1 MNQEFVTR
9 RGLISQGGITFPYV
23 GVTTTYSISSDDYFI
38 EGTSGTFNVTLPT
51 AVGSAGKIYVV
62 KNSGSGVI
70 TVDTTSSETI
80 DGVLTKTLNQYD
92 SVILE
97 SNGANWVIVGDSGSI
112 FSLSV
117 DNGLSLIGATA
128 ILGGTLSQWTNIELM
143 SNVFTIEQG
152 GGLNQFYFDSG
163 QISISKSDGFGT
175 VSNINFVDG
184 LTNWSYLVSG
194 SESSIYLGSGLSSTD
209 GSTPT
214 MMVRDTLSKKGL
226 VYATDYTGNF
236 TTHSLITKGYV
247 DSLINNA
254 VGATNGLSEVSSGV
268 IALGGTISQNTILH
282 GEGYDLIMSNF
293 DNLYFTSSVFDVESD
308 FISLDSGDGSIQ
320 IISGQ
325 DIVVSA
331 NDALTISATSGNIT
345 TFNLEGLVYTAD
357 YNATFV
363 THSLVDKQ
371 YVDSLI
377 NAVGATNGLSEV
389 SSGVI
394 ALGGTISQNTLLQG
408 EGYDLTIENFN
419 SLYFTSSIFDVEADL
434 ISLDAGTGNVQ
445 IFGDSGVDIVS
456 ASSSITISGESGL
469 VTISNLEGL
478 VYTADYNPT
487 FVTHSLIDKQYVDSL
502 FALTGGSFYTEVT
515 HAVLLGLI
523 ASNSLGTASN
533 YLITDYQTVYL
544 APDYYVDGST
554 RASAASFGPVE
565 PILVTAL
572 SCNSLEVDAY
582 QPAWP
587 LDTIKYDVTQQSIG
601 SDGVSFGTIIERVD
615 EYGNRTDYDH
625 RNVLYK
631 RYQSY
636 NRATISSHADK
647 RLAGVIVDYDCT
659 TGVINGNGTAF
670 LTQLSVGDIILI
682 EINNFTQVGVKVTT
696 IYSDILIDV
705 LIDSTYSGTVFS
717 GESFEYYAS
726 VLLIGSGNPGD
737 YSQYCDWKEVYVGQ
751 SDAGDWASRYTF
763 DFAYEIIDSGQV
775 LSKNNFINN
784 HEGVLYGS
792 GFVLSNIVFG
802 RKSISNTIG
811 NYSFNNTFPIGS
823 SFNTIGDLFTNNTI
837 YGNSGA
843 DVTHDFKFNDNRIDN
858 NFEGNTIFG
867 VFRGNQIGNGFVN
880 NYINSLKQSFPQD
893 TNRGFSFNTIGVSDI
908 ISTISTPKCFN
919 ENKIIGTFRDNT
931 IDTSFWRNKI
941 YNFFSDNQIGSEF
954 EENEIGTIDFLGGGG
969 SGISSFLFSSN
980 IIRDGFMG
988 NIFYNSNFNNNNIGD
1003 SFGGN
1008 IIRGEFYGNQIGKYF
1023 TDNKTN
1029 DNFGSNQIGN
1039 DFESNDTFCNY
1050 SNNQIGN
1057 GFYANNLGDNTKW
1070 GWNDLSN
1077 ISGRNFNLFSTS
1089 FQYFGGNFRDK
1100 IIFEELVMLDVANN
1114 QYYRV
1119 KFTRWTPLSD
1129 GFSYERTEIDPI
1141 TGSDIGSTVY
1151 FTKTDGGSEVDVIS
1165 SGVLEITSSPSNEGI
1180 YNQVSEGSYTG
1191 GFSPD
1196 GTLWNS
1202 RYTTYDSISGIYNYV
1217 SGNEFVNN
1225 RIANAFSDNT
1235 IKSFFGGKNGNTI
1248 GGDFSKNNIRQNF
1261 YDNSIGNSFT
1271 ENVIKNYFFGNSIGN
1286 TFANNDIKNNF
1297 KLNEIQNSF
1306 QKNNIDYDFY
1316 SNEIQNNFE
1325 SNLIGYDFHG
1335 NSIGSYFKNNII
1347 GNYGGVRPASFY
1359 DNVIGNYFGTDIN
1372 DNNLGNNIKTLFFGN
1387 RIGNFFNDNIL
1398 FENFE
1403 ANKIGNGFFQNLIN
1417 DGFYSNTIGEDFKF
1431 NLLDSNFCNNNIGDE
1446 FTINFFGRNCFDNVI
1461 GNLCLLNVV
1470 GNRFESNIIGNIFA
1484 QNTISNNFTNN
1495 NLGDLNT
1502 DNIIGDDFV
1511 GNNTKLNFKLNQIQD
1526 NFEYNNVGSNF
1537 ESNYILDN
1545 FLENDIDNDFKLN
1558 VIGTSSVYGNSANF
1572 EKNFIG
1578 HSFKSN
1584 RIGQRFKSNQIKDY
1598 FIKNEIGYA
1607 FEYNVIGSYFGNE
1620 ETTPNFYFPTP
1631 FSNRIKDFFNNN
1643 RIDDYFG
1650 YDISGGGGNGGNL
1663 IGTKFNF
1670 NTIGHAF
1677 VFNVTYTDQYGGDSM
1692 STNTIGDDFSFN
1704 IIKPH
1709 FNFNTIGNLF
1719 RNNDIDTD
1727 FTGNTIPYFFYSNTI
1742 GKYFISNVLSYTSM
1756 FNNIKDGFESN
1767 HIGDSFI
1774 GNFINIGCARNV
1786 IGDLMGST
1794 TLGNTIGKDFTDNN
1808 IGNNFR
1814 LNTIANEFQYN
1825 KIGTFFEGNDIG
1837 VRFQHNE
1844 IGNYF
1849 GAKKNLFFSFYTP
1862 TGNTTKED
1870 FIGNK
1875 IGNYFGN
1882 DFNYPAGSG
1891 GEDGGNLMAS
1901 SFKNNTFGDNVIFNI
1916 FDKNFQWN
1924 QLGNEIWYNSFGK
1937 SSTSNKIGNL
1947 FVGNSGNGGWPN
1959 MMGPRFVLNSIGD
1972 ITGFNQIRREF
1983 QHNKIGNRFGNSTL
1997 TGPSNDIRAGFQRNV
2012 IGNYFGSDRNFGNT
2026 RGGNFIESDFVD
2038 NQIGNEF
2045 MYNLISYSFSGNLI
2059 YNLFTNNSIG
2069 YSFTYNYISDGF
2081 DDNNIANSF
2090 TYNKIVTNKFFS
2102 NIIDN
2107 NFKQNII
2114 ETEISSVDFTTYNG
2128 EILTYTL
2135 TTSNSGITGTY
2146 SGLTPTGPSSLSGT
2160 GATFDVVISSGGTVS
2175 SVSINTS
2182 GKNYVTGNTFGIDG
2196 VNVGGVSGTDDVII
2210 TINNVRIPSV
2220 YATYSCHIIERY
2232 DGVKRLTYH
2241 NAFDALTVKNINI

>member
-38 EGTSGTFNVTLPT
+38 ECTTSTFNVTLPT
-51 AVGSAGKIYVV
+51 AVGIAGKIYVI
-62 KNSGSGVI
+62 KNSDTGVI

-92 SVILE
+92 SVIFE
-97 SNGANWVIVGDSGSI
+97 SNGVNWVIVGDSGSV

-128 ILGGTLSQWTNIELM
+128 I
-143 SNVFTIEQG
+143 
-152 GGLNQFYFDSG
+152 
-163 QISISKSDGFGT
+163 
-175 VSNINFVDG
+175 
-184 LTNWSYLVSG
+184 
-194 SESSIYLGSGLSSTD
+194 
-209 GSTPT
+209 
-214 MMVRDTLSKKGL
+214 
-226 VYATDYTGNF
+226 
-236 TTHSLITKGYV
+236 
-247 DSLINNA
+247 
-254 VGATNGLSEVSSGV
+254 
-268 IALGGTISQNTILH
+268 LGGTISQNTILH

-331 NDALTISATSGNIT
+331 NDVLTISATSGNIT

-394 ALGGTISQNTLLQG
+394 ALGGTISQNTFLHG

-445 IFGDSGVDIVS
+445 IFGDSGVDITS

-554 RASAASFGPVE
+554 RVSAASFGPVE

-636 NRATISSHADK
+636 NRATISSHADR

-659 TGVINGNGTAF
+659 TGVINGDGTLF
-670 LTQLSVGDIILI
+670 LTQVSVGDVLII
-682 EINNFTQVGVKVTT
+682 ETSNYSQVGVYVTAVNT
-696 IYSDILIDV
+696 DTYIDV
-705 LIDSTYSGTVFS
+705 QVDSSYSGTIFTSV
-717 GESFEYYAS
+717 SFEYYATDQL
-726 VLLIGSGNPGD
+726 VGSGNSGD

-751 SDAGDWASRYTF
+751 SDNGEYASRYTF
-763 DFAYEIIDSGQV
+763 DFSYELSAIGV
-775 LSKNNFINN
+775 VTSKNNFINN
-784 HEGVLYGS
+784 HEGLQYGS

-802 RKSISNTIG
+802 YSSISNTIG
-811 NYSFNNTFPIGS
+811 NYSFNNTLPIGS
-823 SFNTIGDLFTNNTI
+823 SLNIIGDVFICNTI
-837 YGNSGA
+837 YGNL
-843 DVTHDFKFNDNRIDN
+843 DINVTTGSKFNDNKIDN
-858 NFEGNTIFG
+858 NFERNTIFG
-867 VFRGNQIGNGFVN
+867 VFRSNIIGNGFMN
-880 NYINSLKQSFPQD
+880 NYINSIKQSFPQD
-893 TNRGFSFNTIGVSDI
+893 PNKGFSFNTIGVSSVVNE
-908 ISTISTPKCFN
+908 ISSVKCFN
-919 ENKIIGTFRDNT
+919 ENKILGTFRDNIIET
-931 IDTSFWRNKI
+931 VFKLNKI
-941 YNFFSDNQIGSEF
+941 YNFFANNKIGSVF
-954 EENEIGTIDFLGGGG
+954 EQNEVGTIDFLGGGYAW
-969 SGISSFLFSSN
+969 SNFSFTDN
-980 IIRDGFMG
+980 IIGDGFIG
-988 NIFYNSNFNNNNIGD
+988 NQLYNSNFTGNNILS

-1008 IIRGEFYGNQIGKYF
+1008 TIREDFYYNQIGNSFYY
-1023 TDNKTN
+1023 NRTN
-1029 DNFGSNQIGN
+1029 NFYNNQIGN
-1039 DFESNDTFCNY
+1039 DFFNNDTFVEF

-1057 GFYANNLGDNTKW
+1057 DFGYNYFGNNTRW

-1077 ISGRNFNLFSTS
+1077 ISVRNFNLFSNS
-1089 FQYFGGNFRDK
+1089 FEADISGNLRNR
-1100 IIFEELVMLDVANN
+1100 IIFEELVMLDVVNN
-1114 QYYRV
+1114 KYYRV
-1119 KFTRWTPLSD
+1119 MFTRFTPGSPLTGIGG
-1129 GFSYERTEIDPI
+1129 GFSYERTEIDSV
-1141 TGSDIGSTVY
+1141 TGGDIGSTVY
-1151 FTKTDGGSEVDVIS
+1151 FTKTDGGFEVDVIS
-1165 SGVLEITSSPSNEGI
+1165 AGVLEITSSPSIDGI
-1180 YNQVSEGSYTG
+1180 YNSVYEGSYTPG
-1191 GFSPD
+1191 SSPQ

-1202 RYTTYDSISGIYNYV
+1202 RYTQYDSISGITKNV
-1217 SGNEFVNN
+1217 
-1225 RIANAFSDNT
+1225 
-1235 IKSFFGGKNGNTI
+1235 GGQVFTSNTI
-1248 GGDFSKNNIRQNF
+1248 GNNFESNNILSYFGDKGVGNHIGNYFYKNSIRTQFLLNNIGDVFQYNNIKDNF
-1261 YDNSIGNSFT
+1261 KSNSIGSYFQNN
-1271 ENVIKNYFFGNSIGN
+1271 EIKDDF
-1286 TFANNDIKNNF
+1286 KN
-1297 KLNEIQNSF
+1297 NEIQNNF
-1306 QKNNIDYDFY
+1306 EKNNIDYDFY
-1316 SNEIQNNFE
+1316 SNEIQNYFF
-1325 SNLIGYDFHG
+1325 SNSIGYDFHG
-1335 NSIGSYFKNNII
+1335 NKIGSYFKYNTI

-1372 DNNLGNNIKTLFFGN
+1372 DNSLGNNIKTLFFGN
-1387 RIGNFFNDNIL
+1387 KIGNFFNNNYT

-1403 ANKIGNGFFQNLIN
+1403 SNQIGNGFFQNLIN
-1417 DGFYSNTIGEDFKF
+1417 DGFYSNIIGEDFQF
-1431 NLLDSNFCNNNIGDE
+1431 NIMDSNFAYNNIGDE
-1446 FTINFFGRNCFDNVI
+1446 FTINFFGKNCVDNVI
-1461 GNLCLLNVV
+1461 GNLCLLNII
-1470 GNRFESNIIGNIFA
+1470 GNRFDSNRIGNIFA
-1484 QNTISNNFTNN
+1484 QNTISDNFTNN

-1502 DNIIGDDFV
+1502 NNIIGVDFV
-1511 GNNTKLNFKLNQIQD
+1511 GNNTGLRFQLNLIQD
-1526 NFEYNNVGSNF
+1526 NFEQNNIRNNF
-1537 ESNYILDN
+1537 ESNYILNN
-1545 FLENDIDNDFKLN
+1545 FLQNDIDDDFKLN

-1584 RIGQRFKSNQIKDY
+1584 KIGQGFKGNQIKDY

-1607 FEYNVIGSYFGNE
+1607 FKHNVIGSYFGND
-1620 ETTPNFYFPTP
+1620 ETTPDFYFPVP

-1643 RIDDYFG
+1643 IIGDYFG
-1650 YDISGGGGNGGNL
+1650 YDHNGGGGNGGNL

-1670 NTIGHAF
+1670 NKIGHGF
-1677 VFNVTYTDQYGGDSM
+1677 IFNITYTDQYGGDCM
-1692 STNTIGDDFSFN
+1692 SSNTIGNDFTRN
-1704 IIKPH
+1704 VIKPH
-1709 FNFNTIGNLF
+1709 FNFNTIGHLF
-1719 RNNDIDTD
+1719 SNNDIASD
-1727 FTGNTIPYFFYSNTI
+1727 FTGNDIPYFFYSNKI
-1742 GKYFISNVLSYTSM
+1742 GKYFATNNLSFTSM

-1774 GNFINIGCARNV
+1774 GNFINTGCSRNV

-1794 TLGNTIGKDFTDNN
+1794 SLGNTIGKDFTDNN
-1808 IGNNFR
+1808 IGNNLR
-1814 LNTIANEFQYN
+1814 LNTIGDGFQHN
-1825 KIGTFFEGNDIG
+1825 KIGNFFEGNDIG
-1837 VRFQHNE
+1837 IRFQKNQ
-1844 IGNYF
+1844 IGDYF
-1849 GAKKNLFFSFYTP
+1849 GSKKNLFFSFYTP

-1870 FIGNK
+1870 FVSNK

-1882 DFNYPAGSG
+1882 DFNYPSGSG
-1891 GEDGGNLMAS
+1891 GEDGGNLVAKL
-1901 SFKNNTFGDNVIFNI
+1901 FQNNTFGDNAIFNI
-1916 FDKNFQWN
+1916 FDKFFQWN
-1924 QLGNEIWYNSFGK
+1924 ELGNEIWYNSFGPF
-1937 SSTSNKIGNL
+1937 TRSNKIGNL
-1947 FVGNSGNGGWPN
+1947 FVGNSGSGGWPN
-1959 MMGPRFVLNSIGD
+1959 NMGRNFVLNSIGD
-1972 ITGFNQIRREF
+1972 LTGFNQIRRYF
-1983 QHNKIGNRFGNSTL
+1983 QHNKIGNRFGNSQLSGT
-1997 TGPSNDIRAGFQRNV
+1997 SNLIKAGFQRNV
-2012 IGNYFGSDRNFGNT
+2012 IGDHFGSDPKAPANS
-2026 RGGNFIESDFVD
+2026 RGGNYIGEGFIDNHIGNLFLYNETQSDFSD
-2038 NQIGNEF
+2038 NLIGN
-2045 MYNLISYSFSGNLI
+2045 SFRNNTIGNK
-2059 YNLFTNNSIG
+2059 FTNNHISNDFSTNEISNGFTENRIG
-2069 YSFTYNYISDGF
+2069 YYFNTNQIKDNFHNNEINGGF
-2081 DDNNIANSF
+2081 NDNNILANFS
-2090 TYNKIVTNKFFS
+2090 YNKVVTNKFRL
-2102 NIIDN
+2102 NTIDE

-2114 ETEISSVDFTTYNG
+2114 ETEIYSTDFTTYNG

-2135 TTSNSGITGTY
+2135 TTSNAGATGTY
-2146 SGLTPTGPSSLSGT
+2146 SGLTPSGPSVLSGT

-2196 VNVGGVSGTDDVII
+2196 TYVGGTSGTDDVII
-2210 TINNVRIPSV
+2210 TINSVRIPSV

-2232 DGVKRLTYH
+2232 DGVKRLTYY
-2241 NAFDALTVKNINI
+2241 NASDALTVKNINI

>member
-23 GVTTTYSISSDDYFI
+23 GITTTYSISSDDYFI
-38 EGTSGTFNVTLPT
+38 ECTSGTFNVTLPT
-51 AVGSAGKIYVV
+51 AVGSAGKIYVI
-62 KNSGSGVI
+62 KNSDTGVI

-97 SNGANWVIVGDSGSI
+97 SNGTNWVIVGDSGSV

-128 ILGGTLSQWTNIELM
+128 ILGGT
-143 SNVFTIEQG
+143 
-152 GGLNQFYFDSG
+152 
-163 QISISKSDGFGT
+163 
-175 VSNINFVDG
+175 
-184 LTNWSYLVSG
+184 
-194 SESSIYLGSGLSSTD
+194 
-209 GSTPT
+209 
-214 MMVRDTLSKKGL
+214 
-226 VYATDYTGNF
+226 
-236 TTHSLITKGYV
+236 
-247 DSLINNA
+247 
-254 VGATNGLSEVSSGV
+254 
-268 IALGGTISQNTILH
+268 ISQNTILH
-282 GEGYDLIMSNF
+282 GEEYDLIMSNF

-308 FISLDSGDGSIQ
+308 FISLDSGIGSIQ

-331 NDALTISATSGNIT
+331 NDVLTISATSGNIT

-394 ALGGTISQNTLLQG
+394 ALGGTISQNTFLHG

-544 APDYYVDGST
+544 APDYYVDGSIRT
-554 RASAASFGPVE
+554 STASFGPVE

-572 SCNSLEVDAY
+572 SCNSLVVDAY
-582 QPAWP
+582 QPNWP

-636 NRATISSHADK
+636 NRDTISSHADK
-647 RLAGVIVDYDCT
+647 RLAGVITDYDCM

-705 LIDSTYSGTVFS
+705 LTDSTYSGTVFS
-717 GESFEYYAS
+717 AESFEYYAS
-726 VLLIGSGNPGD
+726 VLLIGTGNTGD

-751 SDAGDWASRYTF
+751 SDAGDWYSRYTF

-802 RKSISNTIG
+802 RQSLSNTIG
-811 NYSFNNTFPIGS
+811 NYSFNNTLPIGS
-823 SFNTIGDLFTNNTI
+823 SLNTIGDLFINNTI

-843 DVTHDFKFNDNRIDN
+843 DVINGSKFNDNRIDN

-867 VFRGNQIGNGFVN
+867 VFKSNQIGNGFVN
-880 NYINSLKQSFPQD
+880 NYINSLEQSFPQD

-908 ISTISTPKCFN
+908 SVAITSFKCFN
-919 ENKIIGTFRDNT
+919 ENKILVTFRDNT
-931 IDTSFWRNKI
+931 IETSFWRNKI
-941 YNFFSDNQIGSEF
+941 FNFFSNNKIGSEF
-954 EENEIGTIDFLGGGG
+954 EENEIGTIDFLGGNNAWANF
-969 SGISSFLFSSN
+969 SFTYN
-980 IIRDGFMG
+980 IIG
-988 NIFYNSNFNNNNIGD
+988 NSFTGNQLYNSDFYGNNILSD
-1003 SFGGN
+1003 FGGN
-1008 IIRGEFYGNQIGKYF
+1008 TIREDFYY
-1023 TDNKTN
+1023 
-1029 DNFGSNQIGN
+1029 NQIGN
-1039 DFESNDTFCNY
+1039 FFEQNQTNTFHNNKIGNEFIDNDTFIDFN
-1050 SNNQIGN
+1050 NNQIGN
-1057 GFYANNLGDNTKW
+1057 TFIDNDFGNNTRW

-1077 ISGRNFNLFSTS
+1077 ISVRNFNLFSNS
-1089 FQYFGGNFRDK
+1089 FEADLSGDLRNR
-1100 IIFEELVMLDVANN
+1100 IIFEELVMLDVVNN

-1119 KFTRWTPLSD
+1119 MFTRFTPGSPSTGIGG
-1129 GFSYERTEIDPI
+1129 GFSYERTEIDSV
-1141 TGSDIGSTVY
+1141 TGADIGSTVY
-1151 FTKTDGGSEVDVIS
+1151 FTKTDGGFEVDVIS
-1165 SGVLEITSSPSNEGI
+1165 AGVLEITSSPSIDGI
-1180 YNQVSEGSYTG
+1180 YNSVYEGSYTPG
-1191 GFSPD
+1191 SSPQ

-1202 RYTTYDSISGIYNYV
+1202 RYTQYDSISGITKNV
-1217 SGNEFVNN
+1217 
-1225 RIANAFSDNT
+1225 
-1235 IKSFFGGKNGNTI
+1235 GGQVFTSNTI
-1248 GGDFSKNNIRQNF
+1248 GNYFQSNNILSYFGDKGVGNHIGNYFYKNGIRTQFLLNNIGDVFQYNDIKDNF
-1261 YDNSIGNSFT
+1261 KSNSIGSYFQNN
-1271 ENVIKNYFFGNSIGN
+1271 EIKDDF
-1286 TFANNDIKNNF
+1286 KN
-1297 KLNEIQNSF
+1297 NEIQNNF
-1306 QKNNIDYDFY
+1306 EKNNIDYDFY
-1316 SNEIQNNFE
+1316 SNEIQNYFIN
-1325 SNLIGYDFHG
+1325 NDIGYDFHG
-1335 NSIGSYFKNNII
+1335 NKIGSYFKYNTI

-1372 DNNLGNNIKTLFFGN
+1372 DNSLGNNIKTLFFGN
-1387 RIGNFFNDNIL
+1387 KIGNFFNNNYT

-1403 ANKIGNGFFQNLIN
+1403 SNQIGNGFFQNLIN
-1417 DGFYSNTIGEDFKF
+1417 DGFYSNIIGEGFQF
-1431 NLLDSNFCNNNIGDE
+1431 NIMDSNFAYNNIGDE
-1446 FTINFFGRNCFDNVI
+1446 FTINFFGKNCVDNVI
-1461 GNLCLLNVV
+1461 GNLCLLNII
-1470 GNRFESNIIGNIFA
+1470 GNRFDSNRIGNIFA
-1484 QNTISNNFTNN
+1484 QNTISDNFTNN

-1502 DNIIGDDFV
+1502 NNIIGVDFV
-1511 GNNTKLNFKLNQIQD
+1511 GNNTGLRFQLNLIQD
-1526 NFEYNNVGSNF
+1526 NFEQNNIRNNF
-1537 ESNYILDN
+1537 ESNYILNN
-1545 FLENDIDNDFKLN
+1545 FLQNDINDDFKLN

-1572 EKNFIG
+1572 EKNVIG

-1584 RIGQRFKSNQIKDY
+1584 KIGQGFKGNQIKDH

-1607 FEYNVIGSYFGNE
+1607 FKHNVIGSYFGNE

-1643 RIDDYFG
+1643 RIGDYFG
-1650 YDISGGGGNGGNL
+1650 YDINGGGGNGGNL

-1670 NTIGHAF
+1670 NTIGHGF
-1677 VFNVTYTDQYGGDSM
+1677 VFNITYTDQLLGDCM
-1692 STNTIGDDFSFN
+1692 STNNIGDNFTFN
-1704 IIKPH
+1704 VIKPR

-1719 RNNDIDTD
+1719 SNNDIDRE
-1727 FTGNTIPYFFYSNTI
+1727 FAGNTITYFFYSNTI
-1742 GKYFISNVLSYTSM
+1742 GIYFIYNNIGNDFR

-1767 HIGDSFI
+1767 HVGDSII
-1774 GNFINIGCARNV
+1774 GNFINKGCARNV

-1794 TLGNTIGKDFTDNN
+1794 SLGNTIGKDFTDNN

-1814 LNTIANEFQYN
+1814 LNTVGNKFQHN
-1825 KIGTFFEGNDIG
+1825 KIGNFFEGNDID
-1837 VRFQHNE
+1837 VRFQYNQ
-1844 IGNYF
+1844 IGDYF
-1849 GAKKNLFFSFYTP
+1849 GAKQNVFFSFYTP
-1862 TGNTTKED
+1862 TGNVTKED
-1870 FIGNK
+1870 FVSNK

-1882 DFNYPAGSG
+1882 DTNYPSGSG
-1891 GEDGGNLMAS
+1891 GEDGGNLVAK
-1901 SFKNNTFGDNVIFNI
+1901 SFKNNTFGDNVIFNV
-1916 FDKNFQWN
+1916 FDKIFQWN
-1924 QLGNEIWYNSFGK
+1924 EFGNEIWYNALGEFCR
-1937 SSTSNKIGNL
+1937 SNKIGNL
-1947 FVGNSGNGGWPN
+1947 FVGNHGTGGWPN
-1959 MMGPRFVLNSIGD
+1959 VTGNFFALNTIGD
-1972 ITGFNQIRREF
+1972 ITGFNMIRRNF

-1997 TGPSNDIRAGFQRNV
+1997 TGDSNKIQMNFQRNV
-2012 IGNYFGSDRNFGNT
+2012 IGDHFGSDPKVGNT
-2026 RGGNFIESDFVD
+2026 AGGNYIEEDFMDNHIGNVFLYNTIQPSYQSNHIANYFIDNNIGIVFSKNHISDSFEG
-2038 NQIGNEF
+2038 NQIENYFYE
-2045 MYNLISYSFSGNLI
+2045 NRV
-2059 YNLFTNNSIG
+2059 G
-2069 YSFTYNYISDGF
+2069 YSFNENIIKSQFHNNEINGWF
-2081 DDNNIANSF
+2081 HDNNILDYFS
-2090 TYNKIVTNKFFS
+2090 YNKIVTNKFFL
-2102 NIIDN
+2102 NTIDS

-2114 ETEISSVDFTTYNG
+2114 ETEINSFDFTTYNG

-2135 TTSNSGITGTY
+2135 TTSNTGTTGTY
-2146 SGLTPTGPSSLSGT
+2146 TGLTPTGPSSLSGT
-2160 GATFDVVISSGGTVS
+2160 GATFDVVVTSGVVS

-2196 VNVGGVSGTDDVII
+2196 TYVGGVSGTDDVII

-2232 DGVKRLTYH
+2232 DGVKRLTYY
-2241 NAFDALTVKNINI
+2241 NASDALTVKNINI

>member
-23 GVTTTYSISSDDYFI
+23 GISTTYSISSDDYFI
-38 EGTSGTFNVTLPT
+38 ECTSGTFNVTLPT

-62 KNSGSGVI
+62 KNSGTGIVTI
-70 TVDTTSSETI
+70 DTTSSETI

-128 ILGGTLSQWTNIELM
+128 ILGGT
-143 SNVFTIEQG
+143 
-152 GGLNQFYFDSG
+152 
-163 QISISKSDGFGT
+163 
-175 VSNINFVDG
+175 
-184 LTNWSYLVSG
+184 
-194 SESSIYLGSGLSSTD
+194 
-209 GSTPT
+209 
-214 MMVRDTLSKKGL
+214 
-226 VYATDYTGNF
+226 
-236 TTHSLITKGYV
+236 
-247 DSLINNA
+247 
-254 VGATNGLSEVSSGV
+254 
-268 IALGGTISQNTILH
+268 ISQNTILH
-282 GEGYDLIMSNF
+282 GEEYDLIMSNF

-308 FISLDSGDGSIQ
+308 FISLDSGLGSIQ

-325 DIVVSA
+325 DIVLVA
-331 NDALTISATSGNIT
+331 NDVLTISATSGNIT

-419 SLYFTSSIFDVEADL
+419 SLYFTSSIFDVESDL

-456 ASSSITISGESGL
+456 SSSSITISGESGL

-478 VYTADYNPT
+478 VYTADYNAT
-487 FVTHSLIDKQYVDSL
+487 FVTHSLIDRLYVDSL

-515 HAVLLGLI
+515 HSVLLGLI

-533 YLITDYQTVYL
+533 YLITDYQTIYL
-544 APDYYVDGST
+544 APDYYVDGSIRSST
-554 RASAASFGPVE
+554 ASYGPVE

-572 SCNSLEVDAY
+572 SCNSLVVDAY

-587 LDTIKYDVTQQSIG
+587 LDTIKYDVTSQAIG
-601 SDGVSFGTIIERVD
+601 SDDVSLGTIIERVD
-615 EYGNRTDYDH
+615 QYGNRTDYDH

-647 RLAGVIVDYDCT
+647 RLAGVITAYDCA

-682 EINNFTQVGVKVTT
+682 EINNFTQVGVKVTN
-696 IYSDILIDV
+696 ISSNILIDV
-705 LIDSTYSGTVFS
+705 QVDSSFSGIVFS

-726 VLLIGSGNPGD
+726 DQLIGSGSSGD

-751 SDAGDWASRYTF
+751 SDNGEFSNRYTF
-763 DFAYEIIDSGQV
+763 DFSYELVSIGV
-775 LSKNNFINN
+775 VESKNNFINN
-784 HEGVLYGS
+784 HEGLQYGS

-802 RKSISNTIG
+802 WSSISNTIG

-837 YGNSGA
+837 YGNSGD
-843 DVTHDFKFNDNRIDN
+843 DVTNGSKFNDNRIDN

-867 VFRGNQIGNGFVN
+867 VFKSNQIGNGFVN
-880 NYINSLKQSFPQD
+880 NYINSLEQSFPQD

-908 ISTISTPKCFN
+908 ISTISMPKCFN

-969 SGISSFLFSSN
+969 GEIDSFIFSSN

-1008 IIRGEFYGNQIGKYF
+1008 LIRGDFYGNQIGTYF
-1023 TDNKTN
+1023 YDNKTN
-1029 DNFGSNQIGN
+1029 NNFGSNQIGN

-1089 FQYFGGNFRDK
+1089 FQHFGGNFRDK
-1100 IIFEELVMLDVANN
+1100 IIFEEVVMLDVANN

-1119 KFTRWTPLSD
+1119 MFTRWTPLSAGG

-1151 FTKTDGGSEVDVIS
+1151 FTKTDGGSEVDIIS
-1165 SGVLEITSSPSNEGI
+1165 AGVLEITSSSSEGI
-1180 YNQVSEGSYTG
+1180 YNQASEGSYTSG
-1191 GFSPD
+1191 SSPA

-1225 RIANAFSDNT
+1225 RIANAFSNNT

-1248 GGDFSKNNIRQNF
+1248 GGGFSNNNIRLNF
-1261 YDNSIGNSFT
+1261 YDNIIGNSFT

-1286 TFANNDIKNNF
+1286 TFVNNNIKNNF
-1297 KLNEIQNSF
+1297 RLNEIQNNF
-1306 QKNNIDYDFY
+1306 EKNFIDYDFY
-1316 SNEIQNNFE
+1316 SNEIQNYF
-1325 SNLIGYDFHG
+1325 STNLIGYDFHG
-1335 NSIGSYFKNNII
+1335 NKIGDHFQNNII
-1347 GNYGGVRPASFY
+1347 GNYGGNRPASFY

-1372 DNNLGNNIKTLFFGN
+1372 NNNLGNNIRTLFFGN

-1417 DGFYSNTIGEDFKF
+1417 DGFYSNIIGEDFKF
-1431 NLLDSNFCNNNIGDE
+1431 NLLDSNFTNNNIGDE
-1446 FTINFFGRNCFDNVI
+1446 FIVNFFGRNCVDNVI
-1461 GNLCLLNVV
+1461 GNLCLLNVI
-1470 GNRFESNIIGNIFA
+1470 GNRFDSNNIGNIFA

-1511 GNNTKLNFKLNQIQD
+1511 GNNTKLRFKLNQIQD

-1584 RIGQRFKSNQIKDY
+1584 RIGQGFKSNQIKDY

-1607 FEYNVIGSYFGNE
+1607 FKYNVIGSYFGNE

-1643 RIDDYFG
+1643 RIGDYFG
-1650 YDISGGGGNGGNL
+1650 YDINGGGGNGGNL

-1670 NTIGHAF
+1670 NTIGHGF
-1677 VFNVTYTDQYGGDSM
+1677 VFNITYTDQFGGDNM
-1692 STNTIGDDFSFN
+1692 STNNIGDDFTFN
-1704 IIKPH
+1704 VIKPH

-1719 RNNDIDTD
+1719 SNNDIASD

-1742 GKYFISNVLSYTSM
+1742 GKYFTSNVLSYTSM
-1756 FNNIKDGFESN
+1756 FNTIKDGFESN

-1825 KIGTFFEGNDIG
+1825 KIGTFFEGNNIG

-1844 IGNYF
+1844 IGSYF
-1849 GAKKNLFFSFYTP
+1849 GAKQNLFFSTYTP
-1862 TGNTTKED
+1862 TGNNTQED

-1924 QLGNEIWYNSFGK
+1924 QLGNEIWFNSFGR
-1937 SSTSNKIGNL
+1937 SSRSNKIGNL

-1997 TGPSNDIRAGFQRNV
+1997 SGPSNDIRAGFQRNV
-2012 IGNYFGSDRNFGNT
+2012 IGDHFGSDPKAGNNA
-2026 RGGNFIESDFVD
+2026 GGNYIAEDFMD
-2038 NQIGNEF
+2038 NHIGNLF
-2045 MYNLISYSFSGNLI
+2045 LYNTIQSSYQSNHI
-2059 YNLFTNNSIG
+2059 A
-2069 YSFTYNYISDGF
+2069 NYFI
-2081 DDNNIANSF
+2081 DNNIGIVFSKNHISDSF
-2090 TYNKIVTNKFFS
+2090 EGNQIENFFTENRVGYYFHDNIIKSQFYNNEINGWFRDNNILDYFSYNKIVTNKFFL
-2102 NIIDN
+2102 NTIDS

-2146 SGLTPTGPSSLSGT
+2146 SGLTPSGPSSLNGT

-2196 VNVGGVSGTDDVII
+2196 VNVGGVSVTDDIII